1 MGDFGFNEGILILIL
16 IVMLIRPKDL
26 PRFFYTLGKW
36 YREGRRLYYSI
47 YDELISIYELKS
59 DSKPNQTP
67 HQRAKPFS
75 EQSD

>member
-1 MGDFGFNEGILILIL
+1 MGDFGLNEGVLILIL

-26 PRFFYTLGKW
+26 PRFFYTLGSW

-47 YDELISIYELKS
+47 YDEWISIYESESPSRPTHSQKQ
-59 DSKPNQTP
+59 PV
-67 HQRAKPFS
+67 KPFT